1 MLASSKIVAVK
12 EKSSSAFRASYL
24 LTNYRI
30 QIQINSERDGNFDRV
45 GDMVPVS
52 FDLAAIFR
60 PIRSRSSLFLLL
72 FFLFLYSICLV
83 SFLFLCVVVVVN
95 LTTLINND
103 RKMSCSSFFFS
114 KILLFLCT
122 SVLQEDDVDS
132 WGDVGVCVSSGVFI
146 PYV

>member
-1 MLASSKIVAVK
+1 
-12 EKSSSAFRASYL
+12 
-24 LTNYRI
+24 
-30 QIQINSERDGNFDRV
+30 
-45 GDMVPVS
+45 MVPVS

-83 SFLFLCVVVVVN
+83 SFLFLCVVVVVVN

-132 WGDVGVCVSSGVFI
+132 WGDVGVCVSSGFSYRMFNIFKAQQIQARNKIKYKFPQNVI
-146 PYV
+146 K

>member
-1 MLASSKIVAVK
+1 MFSCVL
-12 EKSSSAFRASYL
+12 L

-30 QIQINSERDGNFDRV
+30 QIQIVREMRSVRFLFFLLLLFCR
-45 GDMVPVS
+45 
-52 FDLAAIFR
+52 
-60 PIRSRSSLFLLL
+60 RSRSSIVVLVVAILPFLSLRLL
-72 FFLFLYSICLV
+72 GV